1 MWTEILGENRA
12 AVGNALDALI
22 EKLRAAATVLS
33 SGSSER
39 DSSMNQLLTQAKAQR
54 DRLRLPKILSDA

>member
-1 MWTEILGENRA
+1 MWAEILGENRV
-12 AVGNALDALI
+12 AVANALDALI
-22 EKLRAAATVLS
+22 EKLRAASKVLT

-39 DSSMNQLLTQAKAQR
+39 DHSMNELLTQAKAQR